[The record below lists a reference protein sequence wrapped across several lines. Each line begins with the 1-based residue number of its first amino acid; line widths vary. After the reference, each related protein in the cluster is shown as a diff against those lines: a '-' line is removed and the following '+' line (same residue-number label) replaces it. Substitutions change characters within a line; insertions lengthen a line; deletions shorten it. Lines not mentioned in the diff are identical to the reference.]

1 MSVIKFY
8 DFPSTLPGRSW
19 SYITWKIRYVLNH
32 KGIPYETE
40 WLNYPEVEGKAKALG
55 VKPTGTKADGTSKY
69 TLPMIFDPFTGV
81 TLAES
86 ESIAAYLDATYPDT
100 PRVLFPDPPMGSYT
114 TFGDTISA
122 QTAEMILM
130 LVFPH
135 VLPHMLPPSRAYS
148 LKTLAAGGSGAV
160 DQAET
165 TMGGVA
171 KWIGDDSTFVSGE
184 KPSFADFAIAA
195 SIRPIRLLWG
205 AESKEWQA
213 VTSWQG
219 GKWGKLMK
227 ALEGYETVQ

>member
-1 MSVIKFY
+1 
-8 DFPSTLPGRSW
+8 
-19 SYITWKIRYVLNH
+19 
-32 KGIPYETE
+32 
-40 WLNYPEVEGKAKALG
+40 
-55 VKPTGTKADGTSKY
+55 
-69 TLPMIFDPFTGV
+69 
-81 TLAES
+81 
-86 ESIAAYLDATYPDT
+86 
-100 PRVLFPDPPMGSYT
+100 MGLYT

-148 LKTLAAGGSGAV
+148 LKTLAAGGIDGEKLPLDPSPE
-160 DQAET
+160 QWTKAET